1 MQRNDRRAAQLG
13 TSLAPHGAGRDLE
26 DGSHVREAR
35 PAIVLRAKM
44 GPGAPRFDTR
54 CACVTS
60 VTASYMDVRDC
71 ESLPVCPELFPV
83 VARRVSVFRR
93 P

>member
-54 CACVTS
+54 CACVTC
-60 VTASYMDVRDC
+60 YGMDVRDC
-71 ESLPVCPELFPV
+71 ESLPVCPELFPG

>member
-44 GPGAPRFDTR
+44 GPGASRFDTR
-54 CACVTS
+54 VC
-60 VTASYMDVRDC
+60 YLLRLPDMDVRDC

>member
-13 TSLAPHGAGRDLE
+13 TSLAPHGACRDLE

-54 CACVTS
+54 VCYLLRLPIWMCVTVS
-60 VTASYMDVRDC
+60 RFRSARSSSR
-71 ESLPVCPELFPV
+71 SLL
-83 VARRVSVFRR
+83 VA
-93 P
+93 

>member
-54 CACVTS
+54 CACVTCYGLTVS
-60 VTASYMDVRDC
+60 RFRSARSSSRA
-71 ESLPVCPELFPV
+71 LL
-83 VARRVSVFRR
+83 VA
-93 P
+93 

>member
-54 CACVTS
+54 VC
-60 VTASYMDVRDC
+60 YLLRLHVRDC

>member
-1 MQRNDRRAAQLG
+1 M
-13 TSLAPHGAGRDLE
+13 
-26 DGSHVREAR
+26 REAR

-54 CACVTS
+54 CACVTCYGFLYG
-60 VTASYMDVRDC
+60 YMDVRDC

-83 VARRVSVFRR
+83 VARRVSVL
-93 P
+93 